1 MAIKRTTIVLEERYA
16 ILLESL
22 PNKSRI
28 INNLLALL
36 FENINEDDLMR
47 ISYASNHNEFLRR
60 ELQNILHRNM
70 RLETPIKTNKTK
82 LNKIDKQTTKEK
94 EPISKKPIPTENWEN
109 WW

>member
-47 ISYASNHNEFLRR
+47 ISYASSHNEFLKQ
-60 ELQNILHRNM
+60 EFQNILRRNM
-70 RLETPIKTNKTK
+70 KLETPTQTNKTK
-82 LNKIDKQTTKEK
+82 SNKIDKQTTKEK
-94 EPISKKPIPTENWEN
+94 EPISKKSSISYDS